1 MTPEALGQQ
10 INTAWTLVAAFL
22 VFFMQAGFGM
32 LEAGAIRA
40 KNNVNI
46 LLKNFMDFCIA
57 SVAFYFIGYAF
68 MFGEGNGFI
77 GTQGFLMKDLGAE
90 AGGLPILAYW
100 FFQVVF
106 CGAAATIVAGA
117 IAERTRFPAYLAYSF
132 FVSALIYPII
142 GHWIW
147 GGGWLAKL
155 GMLDFAGS
163 TVVHAV
169 GGFASFA
176 GLIVLGSRIGRWDGT
191 RKFPASNIPLVAL
204 GVLLLWF
211 GWFGFNGGST
221 LGMSDPALTAKV
233 VVNTNAAA
241 ATGAIGALFLGWILY
256 KRPDAMLTMNGILA
270 GLVGITAGCAYVT
283 PTSAM
288 FIGIISSLV
297 MVGGLKLLEKLRID
311 DAVGAIPVHAFGGV
325 IGTILVGVFH
335 TEQGLIATGS
345 WKLLGIQTFGT
356 LVSSAFVFVSMLII
370 FALIKA
376 VIGLRVSKEVE
387 EIGIDI
393 GEHVLPSYPEFVFVS
408 DGSPAIAPAT
418 ARQHGKVKSGVKLEP
433 AFQESEA

>member
-10 INTAWTLVAAFL
+10 INTAWTLAAAFL

-46 LLKNFMDFCIA
+46 LLKNFLDFCIA

-77 GTQGFLMKDLGAE
+77 GTQGFFMKGLADE

-169 GGFASFA
+169 GGFASLA
-176 GLIVLGSRIGRWDGT
+176 GLTVLGSRIGRWDGT
-191 RKFPASNIPLVAL
+191 RKFHASSIPLVAL
-204 GVLLLWF
+204 GVLILWF

-221 LGMSDPALTAKV
+221 LGMADPALAAKV
-233 VVNTNAAA
+233 IVNTNAAA
-241 ATGAIGALFLGWILY
+241 ATGALGALFLGWILY

-283 PTSAM
+283 PVSAM
-288 FIGIISSLV
+288 IIGVISSWV

-335 TEQGLIATGS
+335 TELGLIASGS

-356 LVSSAFVFVSMLII
+356 LVSSAFVFGSMLVI
-370 FALIKA
+370 FSLIK
-376 VIGLRVSKEVE
+376 VTIGLRVSKNVE
-387 EIGIDI
+387 EAGIDM
-393 GEHVLPSYPEFVFVS
+393 GEHGIPSYPEFVPIS
-408 DGSPAIAPAT
+408 DGSPAGALDALQ
-418 ARQHGKVKSGVKLEP
+418 REHGKVKARKLEP
-433 AFQESEA
+433 VFQEVES